1 MRLTVSN
8 NIRRLSSRQYGLL
21 REVAY
26 RSKNMY
32 NAALYNIRQDYINNK
47 GVLKYESNYHLC
59 KGSDA
64 YKSMNSATAQETMK
78 LASEA
83 MSSYLELR
91 KLHVRGDLH
100 FRPCL
105 PNYLGKHDFQ
115 VIRHTQR
122 AFVVKDNQV
131 VLSIPGNLKA
141 MYPDHQ
147 DLMSFEIPS
156 QLLSV
161 KDTIKQVHIVPCY
174 DGRYF
179 KISFVYEPK
188 QQMAELDLAKY
199 LSIDLGVNNFATCID
214 SNGTA
219 VIIDGKYA
227 KSLNQYYNK
236 ENARLQSIK
245 DKQKIKPITTR
256 QSRLIRKRE
265 NRMREFLNVT
275 TKRLVDHCLE
285 NGIGNI
291 VIGELKDMKQHINL
305 GRKTNQ
311 KIVQMPFKKFKDKL
325 QAKCQLAGIKFT
337 EIDEAYTS
345 QVDALAFD
353 HIQKPWYGKKRRV
366 KRGLYKSITGVLLN
380 ADINGALNI
389 MRKVVSDSHVK
400 GIIDSGLVNRPGRI
414 RLGFLDPRGSRA
426 NFSQIKLV

>member
-1 MRLTVSN
+1 
-8 NIRRLSSRQYGLL
+8 
-21 REVAY
+21 
-26 RSKNMY
+26 MY

-47 GVLKYESNYHLC
+47 GVLKYETNYHRC

-64 YKSMNSATAQETMK
+64 YKSMNSVTAQETMK

-91 KLHVRGDLH
+91 KLFVKGELD
-100 FRPCL
+100 FRPSL
-105 PNYLGKHDFQ
+105 SKHLNKHDFQ

-122 AFVVKDNQV
+122 AFVVKGNQV

-156 QLLSV
+156 QLLPV
-161 KDTIKQVHIVPCY
+161 KDAIKQVHIVPCY
-174 DGRYF
+174 DAQYF

-188 QQMAELDLAKY
+188 QQMADLDPAKY

-214 SNGTA
+214 SNGNA

-245 DKQKIKPITTR
+245 DKQNIRPVTAR
-256 QSRLIRKRE
+256 QSRMIRKRE

-275 TKRLVDHCLE
+275 TKRLVTIAWKMASVTL
-285 NGIGNI
+285 
-291 VIGELKDMKQHINL
+291 
-305 GRKTNQ
+305 
-311 KIVQMPFKKFKDKL
+311 
-325 QAKCQLAGIKFT
+325 
-337 EIDEAYTS
+337 S
-345 QVDALAFD
+345 
-353 HIQKPWYGKKRRV
+353 
-366 KRGLYKSITGVLLN
+366 S
-380 ADINGALNI
+380 
-389 MRKVVSDSHVK
+389 
-400 GIIDSGLVNRPGRI
+400 VN
-414 RLGFLDPRGSRA
+414 
-426 NFSQIKLV
+426 